1 MSMLQASKDHTSDAR
16 VAYTDI
22 ILSASMREQNS
33 RFNVIV
39 SSDYCRT
46 YPRACFYKCIVDK
59 KKNHRFY
66 ASLVKCA
73 ATENDDHVCMPETI
87 DYSAPLSEA
96 NMPSDVG
103 VQSRPAPQ
111 QCAPDQPLPG
121 QQQQPCHTPRP
132 LQSPCEH
139 KETINTQYITGQPDG
154 GGDPDKGLS
163 YTDFAFDFMKGVF
176 VWIVVVLFVLQGF
189 EYAKQ
194 YMCGR
199 VASMESTALALDDL
213 SRHENADLIDIK
225 IIEDRYTTETDN
237 NFRILGSTKSML
249 DTSTS
254 NHNNCVF
261 YANVR
266 FEKCRKAHETEHE
279 RRIAFCDTEVED
291 DSDSN
296 FGFTS
301 AYCTADAKSDTTS
314 AIEKCRS
321 VMNSSCI
328 QTSAS
333 LEKWTIDVQEID
345 LRLNKSKEMSAS
357 VEQKRASL
365 TSDNDAKRRDL
376 ETRRLMFDDMILSIY
391 TAWPN
396 LFSDRQCGYSKKRP

>member
-1 MSMLQASKDHTSDAR
+1 MTTLQASKKHTTDAR
-16 VAYTDI
+16 VAYTEI
-22 ILSASMREQNS
+22 IRLASTREQNPT
-33 RFNVIV
+33 FTVIV
-39 SSDYCRT
+39 KKDYCTT
-46 YPRACFYKCIVDK
+46 YPHTCVYKCVVDQR
-59 KKNHRFY
+59 NLGFY
-66 ASLVKCA
+66 ASLAKCA
-73 ATENDDHVCMPETI
+73 EAENNDHVHMPETI
-87 DYSAPLSEA
+87 NYSASLPGV
-96 NMPSDVG
+96 NMPSGVG

-111 QCAPDQPLPG
+111 QCVPEQPLPG
-121 QQQQPCHTPRP
+121 QQQQPCHTPRH
-132 LQSPCEH
+132 LQSAGEH

-163 YTDFAFDFMKGVF
+163 CTDFAFDFMKRVL

-189 EYAKQ
+189 EYGKQ

-213 SRHENADLIDIK
+213 SRQENADLIEMK
-225 IIEDRYTTETDN
+225 IMEDRYTTETN
-237 NFRILGSTKSML
+237 NNLRILGSTKSML
-249 DTSTS
+249 ETSTS
-254 NHNNCVF
+254 NHDNCMF

-291 DSDSN
+291 DSDSD

-328 QTSAS
+328 QTLAS
-333 LEKWTIDVQEID
+333 LERWTIDVQEID
-345 LRLNKSKEMSAS
+345 LRVNKSKEMSAS
-357 VEQKRASL
+357 VEQKRASA
-365 TSDNDAKRRDL
+365 TSENDAKRCDL
-376 ETRRLMFDDMILSIY
+376 ETRRYMLDDMILSIY
-391 TAWPN
+391 TAWPAVFN
-396 LFSDRQCGYSKKRP
+396 DRQCGYTKKRL